1 MKENLAHLD
10 LLKRL
15 SETSGIS
22 GNEKRISKIISD
34 ELAPVVDEITYD
46 NLGSIIAQLKGK
58 EGAPKV
64 LLTAHMDEIGFL
76 VQKLKIMASSVFIM
90 LEAGGDM

>member
-22 GNEKRISKIISD
+22 GNEKRISKIIS
-34 ELAPVVDEITYD
+34 T
-46 NLGSIIAQLKGK
+46 
-58 EGAPKV
+58 
-64 LLTAHMDEIGFL
+64 
-76 VQKLKIMASSVFIM
+76 VFIWR
-90 LEAGGDM
+90 